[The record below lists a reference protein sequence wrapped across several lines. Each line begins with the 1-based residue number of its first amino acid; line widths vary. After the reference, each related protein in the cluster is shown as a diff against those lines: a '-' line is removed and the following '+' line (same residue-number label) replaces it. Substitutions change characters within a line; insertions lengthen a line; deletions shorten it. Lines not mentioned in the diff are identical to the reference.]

1 MSKSAAF
8 FEAVTARRSYYN
20 LTNKSTLS
28 NAQLQEIVEKS
39 VKYVPTSF
47 NGQQSRAVLVAG
59 SKHNELWD
67 KITETHLRTLKGDKG
82 QEEFWANKIR
92 DQYRAGYG
100 TVIFFEDQDIVNGFS
115 AKMPAFS
122 QAFPIWS
129 ENSAGILQYI
139 TWTALAAEGHGA
151 SLQHYAQYSAE
162 TQAAITELVDVS
174 PNWKVTGLLPF
185 GIPSGPPG
193 PPGRE
198 KAFEPIEKRTK
209 FFFDE

>member
-39 VKYVPTSF
+39 VKYAPTSF
-47 NGQQSRAVLVAG
+47 NGQQSRAVLVTG

-151 SLQHYAQYSAE
+151 SLQHYAQFSAE

-193 PPGRE
+193 RE